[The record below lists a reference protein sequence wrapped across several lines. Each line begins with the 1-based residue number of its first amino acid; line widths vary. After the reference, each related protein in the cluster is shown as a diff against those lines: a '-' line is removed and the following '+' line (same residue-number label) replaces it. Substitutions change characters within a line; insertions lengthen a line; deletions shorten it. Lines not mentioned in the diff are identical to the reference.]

1 MKKEEIFTFVVKKFD
16 EMSKTHSELLISVF
30 EYLNPELETVI
41 HNKDDLACYLADKWY
56 TDNITKE
63 VVEAEWNKFYD
74 NYIDV
79 DGLFYGLEDENGY
92 LI

>member
-1 MKKEEIFTFVVKKFD
+1 MNQLVIQLTNGI
-16 EMSKTHSELLISVF
+16 LI
-30 EYLNPELETVI
+30 
-41 HNKDDLACYLADKWY
+41 
-56 TDNITKE
+56 NITNE

-74 NYIDV
+74 YYNDV

>member
-1 MKKEEIFTFVVKKFD
+1 MTKNEIITFVVKKFN

-30 EYLNPELETVI
+30 EYLNPKLETVI
-41 HNKDDLACYLADKWY
+41 HNKHELACQLADQWY
-56 TDNITKE
+56 PDNITNE

-74 NYIDV
+74 YYNDV

>member
-1 MKKEEIFTFVVKKFD
+1 MTKNEIITFACKKFN

-30 EYLNPELETVI
+30 EYLNPKLETVI
-41 HNKDDLACYLADKWY
+41 HNKHELACYLADKWY
-56 TDNITKE
+56 TDNITNE

-74 NYIDV
+74 YYNDV
-79 DGLFYGLEDENGY
+79 DGLFHEDENGY

>member
-1 MKKEEIFTFVVKKFD
+1 MTKNEIITFVIKKFN

-30 EYLNPELETVI
+30 EYLNPKLETVI
-41 HNKDDLACYLADKWY
+41 HNKHELACYLADKWY
-56 TDNITKE
+56 TDNITNE

-74 NYIDV
+74 YYNDV